1 LTNYSSSQFSLFTCS
16 FYLTLL
22 PSAFHQWIFIDEY
35 YGKEAGPAAELLVT
49 GITDDLEAK
58 TAEDAPSPGSDS

>member
-1 LTNYSSSQFSLFTCS
+1 ME
-16 FYLTLL
+16 
-22 PSAFHQWIFIDEY
+22 WIFIDEY

-58 TAEDAPSPGSDS
+58 TAEDAPSPGLDS